1 MSLFGQKSQNDHAE
15 SQIRAKLTGEVFP
28 QIKGKLRTELPDI
41 LQEQVGKMIAQVQDQ
56 YQQVLQSQQAEFE
69 KAMQEKQESV
79 EANKQK
85 KELFIGYR
93 QEVQRILEKITT
105 WRME

>member
-1 MSLFGQKSQNDHAE
+1 
-15 SQIRAKLTGEVFP
+15 
-28 QIKGKLRTELPDI
+28 
-41 LQEQVGKMIAQVQDQ
+41 MITQVQQQ
-56 YQQVLQSQQAEFE
+56 YQRVLQSQQAEFE